1 MMAISA
7 HVATAPVWRRALA
20 HACNPGLLL
29 AALAFILYLPP
40 AIRVVQLNPDVVEYV
55 DIGRRL
61 VAGEGYRLGVKA
73 YHFGGT
79 EVLHDGLAERPP
91 LYPLMVAALFKA
103 GLGLL
108 GVQVANAVLAS
119 ACVAL
124 VFALGAR
131 LFGRR
136 AGLLAGLLAVA
147 SPVMVARMVPPMTEA
162 VALSLSLLA
171 AWLVVRFADPPRWQ
185 AFAVAGMALGLGY
198 LTRPT
203 AAGLALALL
212 LGVAAAG
219 RNRRR
224 LVAPIVFPITIYSL
238 ATRGSLSYSGQ
249 TYLYAVQKDA
259 DVLRNGYG
267 RPLPT
272 PAEFVT
278 ANPDFVA
285 AAVLDNISDYAKL
298 VFLDGDWL
306 LLLLPV
312 WPFAIAALVR
322 GRYPRA
328 ACPVLLLAAAN
339 FFTYALTWANY
350 QERYQL
356 LTLLLLL
363 PFAVDGLER
372 LGLSRLSLALG
383 RRVDLLHIAVAGI
396 ALFWSVTLVRE
407 YRGEFRYGEEPT
419 FTRVDRGLRWTGP
432 PRWVQDNDLSRII
445 DWINARTDRDDVLAH
460 GQPWPFTFFTERPAT
475 LLPIKLTPERLR
487 GFLVDYRVAY
497 VLLDTRDRDRRVYQ
511 DDLEAFQIELGD
523 FGRRDHQLRKAQ
535 EGPLDCVAVDRGPSP
550 KRTQQAGRAN
560 LVHHL
565 GRVDL
570 VQRGNPQR
578 DVFVHLD

>member
-224 LVAPIVFPITIYSL
+224 LVAPIGALLVGMTIFVFPITMYSL

-298 VFLDGDWL
+298 LFLDGDWL

-511 DDLEAFQIELGD
+511 DDLEAFATEGVRMTGLGNYRVFD
-523 FGRRDHQLRKAQ
+523 TRSLWSSPSA
-535 EGPLDCVAVDRGPSP
+535 PLPSP
-550 KRTQQAGRAN
+550 T
-560 LVHHL
+560 L
-565 GRVDL
+565 GRGAGGEGSM
-570 VQRGNPQR
+570 RG
-578 DVFVHLD
+578 